1 MCCVLTVSS
10 NQLQD
15 EFSSGK
21 EAGEQRLQGSVL
33 GEWGRYLSAGP
44 QVVDDSLDSVHHLQ
58 PHLLLLRSWGD
69 VVEEVVDL
77 LVQPAEQAR
86 TRFEG
91 KFSREKASSDS
102 LKGADDRTGS
112 GI

>member
-1 MCCVLTVSS
+1 MSS
-10 NQLQD
+10 PVEKTQENKD
-15 EFSSGK
+15 SSGVCWGS
-21 EAGEQRLQGSVL
+21 GEV
-33 GEWGRYLSAGP
+33 YLSAGP

-58 PHLLLLRSWGD
+58 PHLLLLRSRGD

-91 KFSREKASSDS
+91 KFSRGKTCFSRR
-102 LKGADDRTGS
+102 GAAK
-112 GI
+112 

>member
-1 MCCVLTVSS
+1 MCCVLTFSS
-10 NQLQD
+10 NQPQD

-21 EAGEQRLQGSVL
+21 EAGEQRLQRSVL

-58 PHLLLLRSWGD
+58 PHLLLLRSRGD

-86 TRFEG
+86 TRY
-91 KFSREKASSDS
+91 
-102 LKGADDRTGS
+102 
-112 GI
+112 